1 MVPRVW
7 SGDAHLSWR
16 VLEREYELPA
26 VNGVSGVLSL
36 PFLSPPSRAY
46 CRVAFPHEYGQ
57 SHVTVTQ
64 IFSVLIVSCLTLET
78 SLALPNYDTMQAP
91 IAIVMQQQ
99 ISLFNW
105 LRSPARQCSVHLFI
119 IAKSIHKFHPSISE
133 YLNPCRKV
141 FRGPGRRCY
150 KPLCWLAPQRLW
162 LTRVEPAAA
171 APNGSPFILLHLVRL
186 RSLRRRS
193 HLLVRQWEYSH
204 VRWLL
209 RPQ

>member
-1 MVPRVW
+1 M
-7 SGDAHLSWR
+7 SWR
-16 VLEREYELPA
+16 VLEREYELPT

-105 LRSPARQCSVHLFI
+105 LRSPACQCSVHLFI
-119 IAKSIHKFHPSISE
+119 IANSIHKFHPSISE
-133 YLNPCRKV
+133 SLSPKGVSGSRMAVLLAMRSGGNHHH
-141 FRGPGRRCY
+141 
-150 KPLCWLAPQRLW
+150 LCWLAPQRLW

-171 APNGSPFILLHLVRL
+171 APNGSPFILLHLARL
-186 RSLRRRS
+186 QSSRRRF
-193 HLLVRQWEYSH
+193 HLLVRQCEYSH